1 MRLAKSIV
9 LIIAIMASMALLT
22 SCFSI
27 TVSKPENGND
37 NAINAQ
43 AEEGNTNYED
53 DDTVNVQEPVQTVAE
68 PVVQGTY
75 YQYYPLVDPQLN
87 AAVFN
92 AFLPQGWTGNVSS
105 NWSVICPD
113 FPGLE
118 EITLMSPDG
127 QAMIT
132 IDSAQSFTQNDFSG
146 KQGPDFSTYTTYA
159 NYMDAPTY
167 TDTFIANA
175 YPGASLAA
183 DLSDDPET
191 LDMLRQYNDLIVQN
205 GQQTMDTVTAGG
217 TIGANITITPLDS
230 TFCKRQYQANGSYIE
245 TTCPIVSFQQTFY
258 TSYLT
263 DIYIHWRLPYSIVYQ
278 ATDKAAFDA
287 HYSEYEMIV
296 ANSMF
301 TPDYYAAEEYVA
313 SCIGNNL
320 LEAQNAAN
328 QGTSSYS
335 SSGYES
341 TSGDSTNE
349 KIINMWDD
357 VINEVD
363 SYNTLDGGT
372 IKTSMYN
379 DIVAQDGDSYF
390 VGSSTSD
397 IPYGYTELSK
407 SY

>member
-132 IDSAQSFTQNDFSG
+132 IDERKVS
-146 KQGPDFSTYTTYA
+146 
-159 NYMDAPTY
+159 
-167 TDTFIANA
+167 
-175 YPGASLAA
+175 
-183 DLSDDPET
+183 
-191 LDMLRQYNDLIVQN
+191 
-205 GQQTMDTVTAGG
+205 
-217 TIGANITITPLDS
+217 
-230 TFCKRQYQANGSYIE
+230 IE
-245 TTCPIVSFQQTFY
+245 TG
-258 TSYLT
+258 
-263 DIYIHWRLPYSIVYQ
+263 
-278 ATDKAAFDA
+278 
-287 HYSEYEMIV
+287 
-296 ANSMF
+296 
-301 TPDYYAAEEYVA
+301 TP
-313 SCIGNNL
+313 G
-320 LEAQNAAN
+320 
-328 QGTSSYS
+328 
-335 SSGYES
+335 
-341 TSGDSTNE
+341 
-349 KIINMWDD
+349 
-357 VINEVD
+357 
-363 SYNTLDGGT
+363 
-372 IKTSMYN
+372 
-379 DIVAQDGDSYF
+379 
-390 VGSSTSD
+390 
-397 IPYGYTELSK
+397 
-407 SY
+407 